1 MEGLPTKIS
10 KKKASRREKSHWVLS
25 MSLTESS
32 NLLPKVTLCGEE
44 GSAEME
50 ILNTTPTD
58 WIISYSVNRIK
69 RLLIFFNSAERCGD
83 WPVEKGQS

>member
-1 MEGLPTKIS
+1 MDFLEMEGLTTKIS
-10 KKKASRREKSHWVLS
+10 KKKAPSRGKSHWVLS

-32 NLLPKVTLCGEE
+32 NLLPSVTLCGEE

-58 WIISYSVNRIK
+58 WIISYSVS
-69 RLLIFFNSAERCGD
+69 LIQLQKS
-83 WPVEKGQS
+83 